1 MDRYQK
7 LDHISKIYDSE
18 KDFDRHLIEYGFKV
32 MSQHLSG
39 PKILELGCADG
50 VMTKMLVGFCDSL
63 DVVDGSK
70 KYIEKLKER
79 LGDKI
84 RCFVSLFEDFQPTT
98 VYNSI
103 ILARALEHVEEPVML
118 LEKISGWLSQQEGS
132 YLHIVVPNADS
143 LHRRLGVKMKLI
155 ESCNAMSERDEKFG
169 HKRVYNLQ
177 SLKKDIEKAGLKMVH
192 YEGIFLKPLSNA
204 QMESW
209 DKKLLDAFFEIGK
222 ELPEYCAEIY
232 AKCAKKGNQ

>member
-1 MDRYQK
+1 MDKYQK
-7 LDHISKIYDSE
+7 LDKISEIYDSE

-32 MSQHLSG
+32 ISKHLAG

-50 VMTKMLVGFCDSL
+50 VMTKMLRESCDSL

-70 KYIEKLKER
+70 KYIDKLKER
-79 LGDKI
+79 FGDKI
-84 RCFVSLFEDFQPTT
+84 RCFVSLFEDFQAPT

-103 ILARALEHVEEPVML
+103 VMARVLEHVDDPVVL
-118 LEKISGWLSQQEGS
+118 LKKVSGCLSQKEGS
-132 YLHIVVPNADS
+132 YLHIIVPNAFS
-143 LHRRLGVKMKLI
+143 LHRRIGVKMRLI
-155 ESCNAMSERDEKFG
+155 DSCAEMSERDKKFG
-169 HKRVYNLQ
+169 HKRVYDLQ
-177 SLKKDIEKAGLKMVH
+177 SLKKDIEEAGLEMVH
-192 YEGIFLKPLSNA
+192 HQGIFLKPLSNA

-232 AKCAKKGNQ
+232 VKCAKRDL